1 MRKPLPLLGKLIF
14 DLSRCHQRV
23 YIAGASPAGPKS
35 LRAKGLR
42 QFQPRIRFFI
52 GIFPPSQIS
61 HWFFSPLGIRGIL
74 SRPSPH
80 DAAHFWSVPAI
91 QYDLPCFRSRER
103 QGFSLQQPIGP
114 FSSLKLCPCQEL
126 VWVAFLIRLVSH
138 LTGPFPTRQ
147 ALQLI
152 STVVFFHNRNHDFRS
167 PNPLL
172 CG

>member
-52 GIFPPSQIS
+52 GIFPPSQLS

-103 QGFSLQQPIGP
+103 QGFQPSTAHWTILLTEIVPEPRAYLGGFP
-114 FSSLKLCPCQEL
+114 DSISFVLTATVPLY
-126 VWVAFLIRLVSH
+126 VAKGNC
-138 LTGPFPTRQ
+138 T
-147 ALQLI
+147 
-152 STVVFFHNRNHDFRS
+152 
-167 PNPLL
+167 
-172 CG
+172 